1 MRYVKKKMLAVV
13 FALVVI
19 LGLGYVTPLPVQAK
33 TGKVLYT
40 TSGRNITLSA
50 GQSKTVTIVYK
61 GTGSVYREF
70 TKGMV
75 SKQNWSGDWKGDK
88 IKLKVTGLTAGK
100 NTIIIS
106 ADGTKQKVKFNVT
119 VKGKNNYYE
128 LLKYI
133 YKNGDDEEQDDG
145 SYEMTYSDKYVDGND
160 NINLFE
166 LQESDNKI
174 FISQAM
180 YTEDTLSAVVFT
192 VDDKLK
198 VDMMSIS
205 LKFEDD
211 ETAFMAYV
219 PLFDAKNYTTDKR
232 YDFTIDHNTTSL
244 PDESVIDF
252 ANDVLPDYLNL
263 VNAKL
268 ESDTGIGLNDLGFD
282 SYVAS

>member
-13 FALVVI
+13 IALVVI

-61 GTGSVYREF
+61 GTGSVHGEF

-160 NINLFE
+160 NINLFK

-174 FISQAM
+174 IISQGI
-180 YTEDTLSAVVFT
+180 YTEGTLSAVIFA

-205 LKFEDD
+205 FKFEDD